1 MKKKLLLSL
10 AIFIISTKL
19 FSQNLTYIPGPAGYG
34 TNATADDKTLVPF
47 FKDQSYIYCST
58 YKVISTNPIVRKGC
72 IVRVDVSDNNQYV
85 YPDPVSLPTNGGFNA
100 KKLNNNIFFNIGIRL
115 ARINTT
121 TNKLT
126 VISNDAEDYEIFDH
140 YIIYENYNYS
150 GLYILDLNTNVT
162 TQIYSPNNKKFYR
175 LGATYYDKDTGMLY
189 FRSQYITMG
198 VYYGFYKYNP
208 STKAITE
215 IVGRNVV
222 SGSEIYQQRD
232 EIAKVNDNLVFL
244 MKDTDYKMK
253 YFSANVT
260 TGLLNTSFTFNTNT
274 VYDTSVND
282 LMVYNNTVYITSGG
296 KVLTSDGVTIPV
308 ETNYQPFFEYSTGNS
323 IDVVSYNSESYIQ
336 QYSPEYGS
344 ELWKYNW
351 TLMQKQLVKDI
362 TPGTQGSFASNIS
375 GGFLHKNK
383 LLYVVN
389 VGPLAYSLY
398 ATDGTSDGTLSVLGS
413 SKFTLI
419 SKILTE
425 DDTLYFYGENA
436 TNKGLFALD
445 YQILSNE
452 NFSKDKKIN
461 FYPNPVKSDLNFS
474 EKMNEVK
481 IMDLNGKILGLEKNI
496 FKLSLEN
503 LPKGIYLIEFKSENQ
518 EKIIEKF
525 IKI

>member
-19 FSQNLTYIPGPAGYG
+19 FSQNLTYIPGPVGYG

-58 YKVISTNPIVRKGC
+58 YKLISTNPITRKGC
-72 IVRVDVSDNNQYV
+72 IVRVNISDNSQYV
-85 YPDPVSLPTNGGFNA
+85 YPDDVYLPTNGGFNA
-100 KKLNNNIFFNIGIRL
+100 KKINNNIFFNIGIRL

-162 TQIYSPNNKKFYR
+162 TQIYSPNNRSFYR
-175 LGATYYDKDTGMLY
+175 LGSTYYDKDTGMLY
-189 FRSQYITMG
+189 FRSQFITMG

-222 SGSEIYQQRD
+222 SGSDIYQQRD
-232 EIAKVNDNLVFL
+232 EIVKVNDNLVFL

-253 YFSANVT
+253 YFSVNLT
-260 TGLLNTSFTFNTNT
+260 TGLFNTSFTFNTNT

-282 LMVYNNTVYITSGG
+282 VMVHNNTVYITSGG
-296 KVLTSDGVTIPV
+296 KVLTSDGVTTPV

-323 IDVVSYNSESYIQ
+323 IDVVYYNNEAYIQ
-336 QYSPEYGS
+336 QNSAEYGS
-344 ELWKYNW
+344 EIWKYNW
-351 TLMQKQLVKDI
+351 TLMQRQLVKDI

-375 GGFLHKNK
+375 GGYLHKNK
-383 LLYVVN
+383 LLYIVN
-389 VGPLAYSLY
+389 IGPLAYSLY
-398 ATDGTSDGTLSVLGS
+398 ATDGTSDGTLCVLDN
-413 SKFTLI
+413 SKFSLI
-419 SKILTE
+419 SKLLTE
-425 DDTLYFYGENA
+425 DNTLYFYGENA
-436 TNKGLFALD
+436 TNKGLYALD
-445 YQILSNE
+445 YELLSNK
-452 NFSKDKKIN
+452 NFLKDNKAN

-474 EKMNEVK
+474 EKMDEVK
-481 IMDLNGKILGLEKNI
+481 VMDLNGKILEFGKNISKLGLEH
-496 FKLSLEN
+496 
-503 LPKGIYLIEFKSENQ
+503 LPKGIYLIEFKPENQ
-518 EKIIEKF
+518 EKIIEKL

>member
-1 MKKKLLLSL
+1 MKKKILFYLV
-10 AIFIISTKL
+10 IFIIGTKL
-19 FSQNLTYIPGPAGYG
+19 FSQNLTYIPGPEGYG
-34 TNATADDKTLVPF
+34 TNSTADDKTLIPF

-72 IVRVDVSDNNQYV
+72 VVRVNISDNSQYV
-85 YPDPVSLPTNGGFNA
+85 YPDPVSLPANGGFNA

-162 TQIYSPNNKKFYR
+162 TQIYSPTNKTFYR
-175 LGATYYDKDTGMLY
+175 LGATYYDKGTGLLY

-222 SGSEIYQQRD
+222 TGSDIYQNRD

-244 MKDTDYKMK
+244 MKDTDYTLR
-253 YFSANVT
+253 YFSANLT
-260 TGLLNTSFTFNTNT
+260 TGLLNTSFTFNTKL

-282 LMVYNNTVYITSGG
+282 LMVFNNTIYITSGG
-296 KVLTSDGVTIPV
+296 KVLISDGVTTPV
-308 ETNYQPFFEYSTGNS
+308 ETNYQPFFEYSTGYS
-323 IDVVSYNSESYIQ
+323 IDVVYYKNEAYIQ

-344 ELWKYNW
+344 EIWKYNG
-351 TLMQKQLVKDI
+351 TLNQRQLVKDI
-362 TPGTQGSFASNIS
+362 TPGTGDSFASNIS
-375 GGFLHKNK
+375 GGYLHKNK
-383 LLYVVN
+383 LLYIVN
-389 VGPLAYSLY
+389 VGRLAYSLY
-398 ATDGTSDGTLSVLGS
+398 ATDGTSDGTVSILDN
-413 SKFTLI
+413 SKFSLI
-419 SKILTE
+419 SKLLTE
-425 DDTLYFYGENA
+425 DNTLYFYGENA
-436 TNKGLFALD
+436 TNKGLYALD
-445 YQILSNE
+445 YELLSNK
-452 NFSKDKKIN
+452 NFLKDNKTN
-461 FYPNPVKSDLNFS
+461 FYPNPVKSEVNFS
-474 EKMNEVK
+474 EEMEEVK
-481 IMDLNGKILGLEKNI
+481 VIDLNGKIFELKKNI
-496 FKLSLEN
+496 SKLRLEH
-503 LPKGIYLIEFKSENQ
+503 LPKGIYLIEFKPENQ
-518 EKIIEKF
+518 EKTIKKF